1 MEQEIREWI
10 RKISIKRPELNGFAV
25 CPFAESATYKIIN
38 TSICD
43 IEPIEGVDVAIFIVE
58 SHLTSE
64 ILREWR
70 KKYNN
75 MYKNYEFLE
84 DGMDEDTF
92 VQGIQSNFGKA
103 NLILVQK
110 KSHLEEK
117 RKILEKTSYYSHWDD
132 DVMKTIQQ

>member
-1 MEQEIREWI
+1 
-10 RKISIKRPELNGFAV
+10 
-25 CPFAESATYKIIN
+25 
-38 TSICD
+38 
-43 IEPIEGVDVAIFIVE
+43 
-58 SHLTSE
+58 
-64 ILREWR
+64 
-70 KKYNN
+70 
-75 MYKNYEFLE
+75 MYKDYEFLE

-132 DVMKTIQQ
+132 DVMKIIQQ